1 MSRKS
6 ILKIRSAIIILI
18 IDGKNYKDLVIYCT
32 IYVLSKSI
40 KMLSVHYHELI
51 GKVEEHEGKK
61 YLMVNNYK
69 RDKLLGKIKKI
80 DIEKLDD
87 SKIVTDNKLPNDIT
101 LKKCWDINDMCY
113 ER

>member
-1 MSRKS
+1 
-6 ILKIRSAIIILI
+6 
-18 IDGKNYKDLVIYCT
+18 
-32 IYVLSKSI
+32 
-40 KMLSVHYHELI
+40 
-51 GKVEEHEGKK
+51 
-61 YLMVNNYK
+61 MVNNYK
-69 RDKLLGKIKKI
+69 RDKLLGKIKKII

>member
-1 MSRKS
+1 M
-6 ILKIRSAIIILI
+6 
-18 IDGKNYKDLVIYCT
+18 IYCT

-69 RDKLLGKIKKI
+69 RDKLLGKI
-80 DIEKLDD
+80 
-87 SKIVTDNKLPNDIT
+87 
-101 LKKCWDINDMCY
+101 
-113 ER
+113 

>member
-1 MSRKS
+1 
-6 ILKIRSAIIILI
+6 
-18 IDGKNYKDLVIYCT
+18 
-32 IYVLSKSI
+32 
-40 KMLSVHYHELI
+40 MLSVHYELI

-69 RDKLLGKIKKI
+69 RGKLLGKIKKII

-87 SKIVTDNKLPNDIT
+87 SKILTDNKLPNDIT

>member
-1 MSRKS
+1 MK
-6 ILKIRSAIIILI
+6 
-18 IDGKNYKDLVIYCT
+18 
-32 IYVLSKSI
+32 
-40 KMLSVHYHELI
+40 
-51 GKVEEHEGKK
+51 
-61 YLMVNNYK
+61 VNNYK